1 MPKCLRVCASAG
13 SVLLFLGLLGCGG
26 GPSSINGKVSYKGV
40 PVTGGNISF
49 DFGADKRISAMIDA
63 KGNYSVQTPHTGKAT
78 VAIETESLKN
88 TGNLAPLPGG
98 GVADKEKITTG
109 LPSGGSAN
117 YVKIPAKY
125 ADAKSSNLTADIKSG
140 TNPKNFDLTD

>member
-88 TGNLAPLPGG
+88 TGNLTPLP
-98 GVADKEKITTG
+98 GVADKEKITAG
-109 LPSGGSAN
+109 LPSGSAS

-140 TNPKNFDLTD
+140 TNPKNFELTD